1 MRTRLMLAAV
11 LTAAILLAAFITPTR
26 SAAWSQPTLASTGA
40 SAVATV
46 NAAVAEATGIVMAQ
60 LDAFRR
66 GDFDAAYTFA
76 SAMIRGM
83 FDRAAF
89 ERMVRAGY
97 PEIARS
103 SAAHVTSSR
112 SGSDATL
119 YLIVKI
125 RGENGAA
132 IEALYEL
139 VREEGSF
146 RINGVVT
153 RPDDGISASAS
164 DSSRRTS
171 SAGSEAPPK
180 RTRS

>member
-1 MRTRLMLAAV
+1 MCTRVMLAAV
-11 LTAAILLAAFITPTR
+11 LLLEAFITPTR
-26 SAAWSQPTLASTGA
+26 NVGWSQPTLASTEA
-40 SAVATV
+40 SAVAT
-46 NAAVAEATGIVMAQ
+46 AQATDIVMQQ

-76 SAMIRGM
+76 SAMIREM

-103 SAAHVTSSR
+103 SAAHVTGSR
-112 SGSDATL
+112 TGPDATL

-164 DSSRRTS
+164 DSSRRSS

>member
-11 LTAAILLAAFITPTR
+11 ILLEGLITPTR
-26 SAAWSQPTLASTGA
+26 SAGWSQPTLASTEA
-40 SAVATV
+40 SAVATTQ
-46 NAAVAEATGIVMAQ
+46 ATGIVMAQ

-66 GDFDAAYTFA
+66 NDFDAAYTFA